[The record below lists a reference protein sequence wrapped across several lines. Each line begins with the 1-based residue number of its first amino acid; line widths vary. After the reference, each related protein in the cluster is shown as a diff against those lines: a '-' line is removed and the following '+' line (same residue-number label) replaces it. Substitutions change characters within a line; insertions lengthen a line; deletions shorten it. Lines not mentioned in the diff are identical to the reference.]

1 MAPRRLRHRGLG
13 LRAHRPQA
21 ATEAR
26 AGGGARGLRGRA
38 ARRGGRAAARVGRRV
53 QPQRRVDDRRLLRG
67 DALARVPELRGDR
80 RRRRLDRRHGGACGA
95 VRVQGRLDAEPGTRE
110 RAQHRA
116 CGGSRR
122 DRRVHRRRRE
132 ARSSLARL
140 PRPHLPHDPSRRR
153 GRAERAAAG
162 RRRRGRG
169 RARARRADP
178 RAPDRH
184 RRGARAWVQLGV
196 PAGRARRGRRLRPA
210 VPRRRRRRRHLLED
224 PAVGLDDRLQP
235 GRARLA
241 LSPPVDPRVPPAAGW
256 RRQGGGAARAEV
268 AREVQRRRPCD
279 LGRATVRQR
288 RRPRPAAPLA
298 RLPRR
303 LGERAV
309 SAALPASCGD
319 GALAP
324 AHAGVDPRRARA
336 RGADAARNGLDAV
349 ARRLRATA
357 LGGGRTRAARRAVH
371 RSPRR
376 LRRPIEA
383 RTPEAARTYRAP
395 QLPAAGCAAARAARL
410 RAHPVAAAR
419 TKRGRVAAAAD
430 ADGLGR
436 ALARAGGPARHHGG
450 GPSRRR
456 CRARARRRLRPLRPG
471 GARRILRLCTAPA
484 RGRGARRRPSA
495 RPLPRLAAGR
505 AARRRRAPAVH
516 RGGSGSRPRR
526 GRDRGVGARGGRRRA
541 PAAARSR
548 SGRGDRSAPAR
559 RRATADAGGVR
570 RGERAAAPRAR
581 DGAAGGDRLGG
592 RRPGVS
598 SRACGAGADGRGEPA
613 MSAIRASGGLR
624 DHLWLLRYARPQWR
638 GLSALLSMMGVSI
651 VLGLAAP
658 WPTKILVDYVFG
670 RHRLPHALRAVF
682 AALPGPESKHALLLW
697 VAVATVLLFLVN
709 TFLSMIQSY
718 VSIGVRQRLTYN
730 LGGDLFLHLQ
740 RLSLKFHSRRAI
752 GDTISRVTGDPS
764 SVPMFVIDALMPL
777 LQSVVTLVL
786 MFVIMARLQL
796 TMTLVALA
804 VVPFLML
811 SIRTFGGPMKR
822 RTRARRDL
830 EGQMMSLVQQTLTA
844 IPVVQ
849 AFTREHLE
857 HERFRRF
864 ASDTVAAY
872 KRATFSTLWFNLFVG
887 LSTAVGTATVIWLG
901 GGYVLDGK
909 MTVGTLLVFLAY
921 LASLYGPLNSI
932 TYTAQT
938 LSYSYAQAD
947 RVHEVLEVPIE
958 VADAEDATDADM
970 RGIVRYEDVW
980 FGYEPDRPAL
990 KGITFEA
997 RPGDVMA
1004 IVGPTGAG
1012 KTTLVNLLVRFF
1024 DPWRGRIRSE

>member
-1 MAPRRLRHRGLG
+1 
-13 LRAHRPQA
+13 
-21 ATEAR
+21 
-26 AGGGARGLRGRA
+26 
-38 ARRGGRAAARVGRRV
+38 
-53 QPQRRVDDRRLLRG
+53 
-67 DALARVPELRGDR
+67 
-80 RRRRLDRRHGGACGA
+80 
-95 VRVQGRLDAEPGTRE
+95 
-110 RAQHRA
+110 
-116 CGGSRR
+116 
-122 DRRVHRRRRE
+122 
-132 ARSSLARL
+132 
-140 PRPHLPHDPSRRR
+140 
-153 GRAERAAAG
+153 
-162 RRRRGRG
+162 
-169 RARARRADP
+169 
-178 RAPDRH
+178 
-184 RRGARAWVQLGV
+184 
-196 PAGRARRGRRLRPA
+196 
-210 VPRRRRRRRHLLED
+210 
-224 PAVGLDDRLQP
+224 
-235 GRARLA
+235 
-241 LSPPVDPRVPPAAGW
+241 
-256 RRQGGGAARAEV
+256 
-268 AREVQRRRPCD
+268 
-279 LGRATVRQR
+279 
-288 RRPRPAAPLA
+288 
-298 RLPRR
+298 
-303 LGERAV
+303 
-309 SAALPASCGD
+309 
-319 GALAP
+319 
-324 AHAGVDPRRARA
+324 
-336 RGADAARNGLDAV
+336 
-349 ARRLRATA
+349 
-357 LGGGRTRAARRAVH
+357 
-371 RSPRR
+371 
-376 LRRPIEA
+376 
-383 RTPEAARTYRAP
+383 
-395 QLPAAGCAAARAARL
+395 
-410 RAHPVAAAR
+410 
-419 TKRGRVAAAAD
+419 
-430 ADGLGR
+430 
-436 ALARAGGPARHHGG
+436 
-450 GPSRRR
+450 
-456 CRARARRRLRPLRPG
+456 
-471 GARRILRLCTAPA
+471 
-484 RGRGARRRPSA
+484 
-495 RPLPRLAAGR
+495 
-505 AARRRRAPAVH
+505 
-516 RGGSGSRPRR
+516 
-526 GRDRGVGARGGRRRA
+526 
-541 PAAARSR
+541 
-548 SGRGDRSAPAR
+548 
-559 RRATADAGGVR
+559 
-570 RGERAAAPRAR
+570 
-581 DGAAGGDRLGG
+581 
-592 RRPGVS
+592 
-598 SRACGAGADGRGEPA
+598 

-764 SVPMFVIDALMPL
+764 CVPMFVIDALMPL

-970 RGIVRYEDVW
+970 RGVVRYEDVW

-997 RPGDVMA
+997 RPGEVLA

-1024 DPWRGRIRSE
+1024 DPWRGRITVDGRDLRSLRYQSVREQIALVLQDAFIFPYTVAENIAYGRPGATQEETEAAAIAANAHDFIMRLPEGYETVIGERGATLSGGEKQRLSIARAFLKDAPILILDEPTSALDARTEAMLLEALERLMHGRLTFIIAHRLSTIRNADWVLVLDHGEIVEQGRHEELMAHDGVDGDGLYARLYRQQMEFARHERAPSGSRRT